1 MRAGLW
7 TAEADDRLQALWA
20 EGLSASAIGDVIGK
34 SKNAVVGR
42 VHRLNLPGRASPI
55 KPRGELRPGR
65 KAVPQRRARLPGV
78 SVPQGIGALAGGT
91 LEALGVVPAGLPKLV
106 DAAPVRLDPRHCC
119 SWPIGEPRTKE
130 FRYCGAPALAGKSY
144 CPVHHEMAVVRV
156 VRART
161 PAELAADEARRVAAH
176 GRMASGGG
184 TALAVGT
191 DWFAPSWAR

>member
-1 MRAGLW
+1 MRVDLW
-7 TAEADDRLQALWA
+7 TAEADARLRALWA
-20 EGLSASAIGDVIGK
+20 EGLSAAAIGALIAK
-34 SKNAVVGR
+34 SKNAVLGR
-42 VHRLNLPGRASPI
+42 VHRLNLPGRASPT

-65 KAVPQRRARLPGV
+65 KGVPKRRARLPGV
-78 SVPQGIGALAGGT
+78 SVPQGIAALAGGT
-91 LEALGVVPAGLPKLV
+91 LEALGLVPAGLPKLV
-106 DAAPVRLDPRHCC
+106 DVAPVRLDSRHCC
-119 SWPIGEPRTKE
+119 TWPIGEPRTKE
-130 FRYCGAPALAGKSY
+130 FRYCDAPALAGKSY
-144 CPVHHEMAVVRV
+144 CPAHDELAVVRV